1 ILTVEY
7 NGNEKDFTMG
17 ELMDMEKTSIK
28 TDDPH
33 LGEEIEYIGVSLQ
46 TFRKELNIDCKGV
59 KVIGNDGYNKTINAE
74 DFGAGIVVSY
84 RADGEL
90 ISDGIGGPIKLSF
103 SEEAKKIYD
112 QKNWVWFIVKLE
124 FR

>member
-1 ILTVEY
+1 MENKKIGMIGILAVVLIAIGTAAFLNTERESNTTDEEGPTILTVEY

-46 TFRKELNIDCKGV
+46 TFRKELN
-59 KVIGNDGYNKTINAE
+59 
-74 DFGAGIVVSY
+74 
-84 RADGEL
+84 
-90 ISDGIGGPIKLSF
+90 
-103 SEEAKKIYD
+103 
-112 QKNWVWFIVKLE
+112 
-124 FR
+124 